1 MVALK
6 DYEEL
11 INAALE
17 SKVDAIISGAGL
29 PLRLPE
35 LVKDHDV
42 LIAPIVSSG
51 KACKV
56 IIKHWLKKYQRTPD
70 FIVIEGSQAGGH
82 LGFKKEDF

>member
-42 LIAPIVSSG
+42 LIAPIVSS
-51 KACKV
+51 
-56 IIKHWLKKYQRTPD
+56 R
-70 FIVIEGSQAGGH
+70 
-82 LGFKKEDF
+82 